1 MNDFPPR
8 ANSLD
13 LGKYSLGRAE
23 TPFMILGPCVI
34 ESEELTLEVAQE
46 LVRIHEVTG
55 IPVIFK
61 ASFDKANRTS
71 IESFRGPGLDRGL
84 EILAR
89 VREKSGLPIISDIHS
104 PDQASKAAEV
114 LDVIQIPAFLCRQ
127 TDLLVAAG
135 ETGKAVNIKK
145 GQFQSPDDMLNA
157 AKKVLS
163 TGNDRILLT
172 ERGSSFGY
180 GDLVVDMR
188 SIVRMKRFGFPV
200 VFDAT
205 HSAQFPGRGEGRSAG
220 DRTLVPHLARAG
232 IAAGAD
238 GIFMEVHPNPEGAL
252 CDGPNSLYLKD
263 LEPLARNLVEIFR
276 LVPHEESPVAEA
288 EHAVGDR
295 GPESTS
301 LEDRLKKIR
310 LIVLDVDGALTDG
323 GIVFGSGGLEIK
335 TFNVRDGHGIKIAKR
350 LGLDLAVVTGRTS
363 EVVQR
368 RAEELGITKVYQ
380 RIRDKR
386 IVLEELL
393 EEFDLGP
400 HEIAVLG
407 DDVVDIPLF
416 RRVGAAFAVRESP
429 REVCREAHYVTS
441 HAGGHGA
448 AREMI
453 EMILKAQGKW
463 ESALARYYE

>member
-1 MNDFPPR
+1 
-8 ANSLD
+8 
-13 LGKYSLGRAE
+13 
-23 TPFMILGPCVI
+23 
-34 ESEELTLEVAQE
+34 
-46 LVRIHEVTG
+46 
-55 IPVIFK
+55 
-61 ASFDKANRTS
+61 
-71 IESFRGPGLDRGL
+71 
-84 EILAR
+84 
-89 VREKSGLPIISDIHS
+89 
-104 PDQASKAAEV
+104 
-114 LDVIQIPAFLCRQ
+114 
-127 TDLLVAAG
+127 
-135 ETGKAVNIKK
+135 
-145 GQFQSPDDMLNA
+145 
-157 AKKVLS
+157 
-163 TGNDRILLT
+163 
-172 ERGSSFGY
+172 
-180 GDLVVDMR
+180 
-188 SIVRMKRFGFPV
+188 
-200 VFDAT
+200 
-205 HSAQFPGRGEGRSAG
+205 
-220 DRTLVPHLARAG
+220 
-232 IAAGAD
+232 
-238 GIFMEVHPNPEGAL
+238 MEVHPNPEGAL